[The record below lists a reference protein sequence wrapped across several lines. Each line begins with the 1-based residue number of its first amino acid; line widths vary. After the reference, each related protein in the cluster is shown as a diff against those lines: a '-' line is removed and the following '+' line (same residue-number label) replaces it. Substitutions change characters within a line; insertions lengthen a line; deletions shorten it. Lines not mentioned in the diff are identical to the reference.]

1 MFDFSFTEML
11 LSGVVALV
19 VLGPE
24 RLPKV
29 ARKAGEWVGKIQR
42 LAAGVK
48 QELAANGEYAELSK
62 VKQDFTSTV
71 ADLKQELQDFGKQV
85 EQETQEIAQQT
96 QELAQQTQ
104 EIAQQTQELAQQVQE
119 DTRPAWERL
128 PEQKTPADFGI
139 EETSAPAFDYA
150 RQTYP
155 IATLNAKSLRKQAM
169 ARKRDARPRHRATP
183 KLRSRR

>member
-1 MFDFSFTEML
+1 ML

-71 ADLKQELQDFGKQV
+71 ADLKQELHDFGKQV
-85 EQETQEIAQQT
+85 EQETQTIAQHT

-104 EIAQQTQELAQQVQE
+104 Q

-128 PEQKTPADFGI
+128 PEQKTPADFG
-139 EETSAPAFDYA
+139 TP
-150 RQTYP
+150 QPQP
-155 IATLNAKSLRKQAM
+155 IAALNAKSLRKQAM
-169 ARKRDARPRHRATP
+169 ARKRDMRPRHRATP

>member
-71 ADLKQELQDFGKQV
+71 AE
-85 EQETQEIAQQT
+85 QT
-96 QELAQQTQ
+96 QQ
-104 EIAQQTQELAQQVQE
+104 

-139 EETSAPAFDYA
+139 SETAQPAFDYTP
-150 RQTYP
+150 QPQP
-155 IATLNAKSLRKQAM
+155 IAALNAKSLRKQAM
-169 ARKRDARPRHRATP
+169 ARKRDMRPRHRATP

>member
-104 EIAQQTQELAQQVQE
+104 ELAQQVQE

-155 IATLNAKSLRKQAM
+155 IAALNAKSLRKQAM
-169 ARKRDARPRHRATP
+169 ARKRDARPRHRGHT
-183 KLRSRR
+183 

>member
-85 EQETQEIAQQT
+85 EQETQEIAQHT
-96 QELAQQTQ
+96 QAIAAQ
-104 EIAQQTQELAQQVQE
+104 AQE
-119 DTRPAWERL
+119 DNRPAWERL

-139 EETSAPAFDYA
+139 TEDAPTAFDYTP
-150 RQTYP
+150 QQP
-155 IATLNAKSLRKQAM
+155 IAALNAKSLRKQAM
-169 ARKRDARPRHRATP
+169 ARKRDMRPRHRATP